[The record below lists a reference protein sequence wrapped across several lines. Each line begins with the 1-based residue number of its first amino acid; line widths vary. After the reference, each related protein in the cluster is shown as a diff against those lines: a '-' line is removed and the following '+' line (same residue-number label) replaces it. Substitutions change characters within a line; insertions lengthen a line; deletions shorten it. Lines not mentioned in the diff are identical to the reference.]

1 MNKDNECGRA
11 DCQLCCKSTTTPK
24 QEFKQSYPIP
34 HKCDESCVPWC
45 SQWEKFAQS
54 NPEFKQPYPSTG
66 PGPLAGKLG
75 QPTRT
80 FPTGATRDVDN
91 SKLDYEGF
99 LSPFVLERFAQYMHE
114 CRLRNI
120 PEGQTVRS
128 SDNWQKGMPFDAY
141 MKSMVRHV
149 FEAWMNHRASGPTT
163 YDEAEKKREDTLC
176 AILFNVQGY
185 LQELLVVKNA
195 AYRPK

>member
-1 MNKDNECGRA
+1 MSN
-11 DCQLCCKSTTTPK
+11 
-24 QEFKQSYPIP
+24 

-45 SQWEKFAQS
+45 PEWKKVTQCQQSKHECNIDCAVDSQYCNTKY
-54 NPEFKQPYPSTG
+54 KQPYPSKPFLGGVGLGGTG
-66 PGPLAGKLG
+66 SAGN
-75 QPTRT
+75 TRT

-99 LSPFVLERFAQYMHE
+99 LSPFVLERFSQYMHE

-128 SDNWQKGMPFDAY
+128 SDNWQKGMPFVAY
-141 MKSMVRHV
+141 MKSLVRHV
-149 FEAWMNHRASGPTT
+149 VDAWKDHRAGVDGATNS
-163 YDEAEKKREDTLC
+163 DIEKRREDTLC
-176 AILFNVQGY
+176 AIIFNAQGY
-185 LQELLVVKNA
+185 LQELLVRRNA

>member
-1 MNKDNECGRA
+1 MSLNCNCTISNCGCIDKA
-11 DCQLCCKSTTTPK
+11 L
-24 QEFKQSYPIP
+24 

-45 SQWEKFAQS
+45 
-54 NPEFKQPYPSTG
+54 PEWKGKPYKHAYPVVEGYSAMG
-66 PGPLAGKLG
+66 AGG
-75 QPTRT
+75 ATRT
-80 FPTGATRDVDN
+80 FPTGATRDMDN
-91 SKLDYEGF
+91 TKLDYEGF
-99 LSPFVLERFAQYMHE
+99 LSPFVLERFSQYMHE

-120 PEGQTVRS
+120 PEGQLVRG

-141 MKSMVRHV
+141 MKSMVRHLV
-149 FEAWMNHRASGPTT
+149 DAWKDHRAMGPAT

-185 LQELLVVKNA
+185 LLELLMRKNA

>member
-1 MNKDNECGRA
+1 MNKDNGCGRA

-24 QEFKQSYPIP
+24 QAFKQSYPIP

-45 SQWEKFAQS
+45 SAWGKDNQS
-54 NPEFKQPYPSTG
+54 G
-66 PGPLAGKLG
+66 AGGVGSSNLG

-99 LSPFVLERFAQYMHE
+99 LSPFVLERFSQYMHE

-128 SDNWQKGMPFDAY
+128 SDNWQKGMPFVAY
-141 MKSMVRHV
+141 MKSLVRHV
-149 FEAWMNHRASGPTT
+149 VDAWKDHRAGVDGATNS
-163 YDEAEKKREDTLC
+163 DIEKRREDTLC
-176 AILFNVQGY
+176 AIIFNAQGY
-185 LQELLVVKNA
+185 LQELLVRRNA